1 VTSLR
6 LWILVLTLVSAAG
19 GFAAGLLVYGSR
31 HAPQEPERPFQDYE
45 RLLVER
51 FELSPERQRLFQA
64 VLAGYNDEL
73 DAVKDRWVA
82 ESMSQMEPELS
93 RIAGTYRARIRNHV
107 LPEDRRVEFDRMS
120 EPLQLT
126 PQ

>member
-1 VTSLR
+1 MTSLR

-19 GFAAGLLVYGSR
+19 GFAAGLLVYGSL
-31 HAPQEPERPFQDYE
+31 HAPEAPERPFQDYE
-45 RLLVER
+45 RRLVET
-51 FELSPERQRLFQA
+51 FDLSPERQRLFQA

-73 DAVKDRWVA
+73 EAVRDRWVDD
-82 ESMSQMEPELS
+82 SMSQMEPELS
-93 RIAGTYRARIRNHV
+93 RIAKTYRERIRNHV
-107 LPEDRRVEFDRMS
+107 LPEDRRAEFDRMS